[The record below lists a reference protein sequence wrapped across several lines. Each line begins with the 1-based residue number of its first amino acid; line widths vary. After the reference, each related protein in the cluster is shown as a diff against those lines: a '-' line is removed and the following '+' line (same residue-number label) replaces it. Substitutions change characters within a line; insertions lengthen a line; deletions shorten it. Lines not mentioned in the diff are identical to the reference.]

1 MLNKTKKEILKILTI
16 FILILFSLSIS
27 VLVAIVDQLEQRAD
41 DVINRGNAFLDS
53 MGTLSKLT
61 STTGGKIG
69 LSIVGVL
76 IALALLFII
85 MRVRNKLAHSDRQKV
100 TGRRIND
107 ILSEIERLLLKARH
121 RLLAINNRMPRQLLT
136 NSPQF
141 QPDREALARAISEM
155 RVDPE
160 VTAGAV
166 RSAPFSIWKRF
177 RNREKNI
184 RRQIESVNFCRTTTP
199 SYTAPEK
206 KDLAD
211 DIVAC
216 VDAFVKAQFLI
227 RHRLT
232 GLFRAN
238 YVALKKLE
246 EKIESMKNISG
257 FDDGNQTGI
266 FILDQNNRELRR
278 VLTPALTS
286 VQVLIV
292 DQTGT
297 QVAQTMLTGPN
308 THNRWTGS
316 INTLAPG
323 TYFYRFI
330 LNPATHNIPLSDP
343 FNLNRTTIATIE
355 YSVIIIN

>member
-27 VLVAIVDQLEQRAD
+27 VLAATVDQLEQRAD

-177 RNREKNI
+177 RNR
-184 RRQIESVNFCRTTTP
+184 
-199 SYTAPEK
+199 
-206 KDLAD
+206 
-211 DIVAC
+211 
-216 VDAFVKAQFLI
+216 
-227 RHRLT
+227 
-232 GLFRAN
+232 
-238 YVALKKLE
+238 
-246 EKIESMKNISG
+246 
-257 FDDGNQTGI
+257 
-266 FILDQNNRELRR
+266 
-278 VLTPALTS
+278 
-286 VQVLIV
+286 
-292 DQTGT
+292 
-297 QVAQTMLTGPN
+297 
-308 THNRWTGS
+308 
-316 INTLAPG
+316 
-323 TYFYRFI
+323 
-330 LNPATHNIPLSDP
+330 
-343 FNLNRTTIATIE
+343 
-355 YSVIIIN
+355 